1 MYSNDIQKLS
11 DKYWDITYRG
21 LLDPNT
27 ANDLIARYNW
37 GLLPI
42 EDEVTKYAFPSKSS
56 SYISCGVNILSIC
69 SEQTSVAKWVVK
81 NNYGINSPPTVN
93 NLANIFLRLKM
104 DSPSTRR
111 L

>member
-1 MYSNDIQKLS
+1 MQDI
-11 DKYWDITYRG
+11 IGVCT
-21 LLDPNT
+21 
-27 ANDLIARYNW
+27 
-37 GLLPI
+37 I

-93 NLANIFLRLKM
+93 NLANIFKIENGFTINKKTVDQKYFSIENFVDRIFNLRFNE
-104 DSPSTRR
+104 RVA
-111 L
+111 